1 MTSATTTSA
10 QPVAVTR
17 RRRLVKVRL
26 VQLLAVAG
34 LVGAWLYAQGPGDV
48 SPIILPELVA
58 VLEQFWQF
66 LTSPEIYE
74 ALLITFTELF
84 VSLAIAAVLGFLIG
98 FWGARSELRAG
109 VLEPL
114 LVWGYLVP
122 HVLFY
127 PLMILWFG
135 IEMPSKIVYA
145 ASSAVFPIAFNCLRA
160 FRRVDPRYIAV
171 GRAYGASH
179 RQMDWIIKLR
189 ASVPVAA
196 AGLRI
201 GAALCMVTVI
211 VAEMLASTGGLGY
224 LLKFYSQSFNTARS
238 YAIIIVVLLVVGVFQ
253 FIIKKLLPAPAEAMR

>member
-1 MTSATTTSA
+1 VSSATTTAVSA
-10 QPVAVTR
+10 ASSR
-17 RRRLVKVRL
+17 RRHQIQVRGL
-26 VQLLAVAG
+26 QLLALAVIV
-34 LVGAWLYAQGPGDV
+34 LAWLYGQGPGGV

-58 VLEQFWQF
+58 VLEAFADF
-66 LTSPEIYE
+66 LVSPKIYE
-74 ALLITFTELF
+74 AIAITMTELF
-84 VSLAIAAVLGFLIG
+84 VSLLIAGLLGFLIG
-98 FWGARSELRAG
+98 FWGARSELRAA

-127 PLMILWFG
+127 PLIILWFG
-135 IEMPSKIVYA
+135 IDMPSKIVYA
-145 ASSAVFPIAFNCLRA
+145 ASSALFPIAFNCLRA

-179 RQMDWIIKLR
+179 RQMDWLIKLR

-201 GAALCMVTVI
+201 GAALSMVTVI

-224 LLKFYSQSFNTARS
+224 LLKFYAQSFSTARS
-238 YAIIIVVLLVVGVFQ
+238 YAIILVVLLVVGVFQ
-253 FIIKKLLPAPAEAMR
+253 FVIKKLLPANAEVMR

>member
-1 MTSATTTSA
+1 VTAATTTA
-10 QPVAVTR
+10 VPVATSR
-17 RRRLVKVRL
+17 RRHMLKVRGL
-26 VQLLAVAG
+26 QVLALAVI
-34 LVGAWLYAQGPGDV
+34 VVAWLYGQGPGGV
-48 SPIILPELVA
+48 SPIILPALVA
-58 VLEQFWQF
+58 VLEAFVNF
-66 LTSPEIYE
+66 IVSPEIYE
-74 ALLITFTELF
+74 AIAITMTEIFISLLIAGL
-84 VSLAIAAVLGFLIG
+84 LGFLIG
-98 FWGARSELRAG
+98 FWGARTELRAG

-127 PLMILWFG
+127 PLIILWFG
-135 IEMPSKIVYA
+135 IDMPSKIVYA

-179 RQMDWIIKLR
+179 RQMDWLIKLR

-201 GAALCMVTVI
+201 GAALSMVTVI

-224 LLKFYSQSFNTARS
+224 LLKFYAQSFSTARS
-238 YAIIIVVLLVVGVFQ
+238 YAIILVVLLVVGAFQ
-253 FIIKKLLPAPAEAMR
+253 FAIKKLLPANAEGMR